1 MSNTMGTTSTSISLA
16 DLRVDPLWAYRDGLD
31 RWPGA
36 AALRA
41 SVRRCGVLVP
51 LEVTPISNGYLL
63 VDGFR
68 RLELLREREPERVP
82 VTVVEGERAE
92 LFVRVAERH
101 AGQGANLRE
110 VARAVRAGLGLG
122 LSLEQVGQRILPP
135 LGLEPSRVLAE
146 RHLELL
152 ELPQDLLDLLVDK
165 GLSLRRCLPF
175 CRLARADAEA
185 IVAVARGLQLGARQ
199 LEEVTWSLVELAARE
214 GLSPAQVAVE
224 IGLLG
229 PRAEESGALER
240 LDARRLPETTR
251 RRQELDRLCE
261 GLGGEQLEVRY
272 DRNLARQSV
281 ELLARVGSRAEL
293 EQLAELLRRRASGD
307 LLQRILEA
315 LGG

>member
-1 MSNTMGTTSTSISLA
+1 MSNSITKSISLSE
-16 DLRVDPLWAYRDGLD
+16 LQVDPLWAYRDGPD

-41 SVRRCGVLVP
+41 SIRRCGVLVP
-51 LEVTPISNGYLL
+51 LEVTPAPDGYLL

-68 RLELLREREPERVP
+68 RLQLLRELEPERLP

-92 LFVRVAERH
+92 LFVRAVERH

-110 VARAVRAGLGLG
+110 VARAVRAGVGLGLG
-122 LSLEQVGQRILPP
+122 LEEVGRRILPP

-185 IVAVARGLQLGARQ
+185 IAAAARNLQLGARQ
-199 LEEVTWSLVELAARE
+199 VEEVTWSLVELAARE
-214 GLSPAQVAVE
+214 DASVAGVAHE
-224 IGLLG
+224 LGLLAAPDG
-229 PRAEESGALER
+229 ESGGAALAR
-240 LDARRLPETTR
+240 LEARRLPETTR
-251 RRQELDRLCE
+251 RREELDRLCE
-261 GLGGEQLEVRY
+261 ALGGGQLEVRY
-272 DRNLARQSV
+272 DRDLTRQTV

-293 EQLAELLRRRASGD
+293 EQLAQLLQRRASGD

-315 LGG
+315 LGA